1 MSKMKQIRKAR
12 YLRKKPD
19 NGQKLVF
26 PFLVAMAVL
35 TIVAFIIPLRP
46 TVSESEKRELAK
58 FPKFS
63 MEALISGDYFD
74 DITLWFSDTFPGRE
88 GWITL
93 SDYTSSLHGY
103 SEIAV
108 VEDDFLSE
116 LLGEHTDDDTDAEA
130 SFPEETTVPAETA
143 SPEVTAATEATANPE
158 NSTVPAVTAT
168 PEETTVPEDT
178 VPPETAPEETQWG
191 GVDAG
196 DDAEISMGA
205 VVQIGDTAFNTL
217 GFTDYLSDR
226 YAAALSKLADALVEE
241 GVRVVSAPS
250 PTSVGILIKSE
261 YLKKLGCVP
270 QDEIIQ
276 YLHNAMSDNVIK
288 VDTYSALVT
297 HNSEY
302 LYFRTDHHWTARGA
316 YYSYAAIVEALG
328 MEAAPLDSFEEWN
341 QGDFKGTLYSKAP
354 YKTKLKTDTL
364 YAYIPQGDIE
374 TNVIYPYSV
383 KASQLLFDK
392 SSGNVSSKYLAFL
405 GSDYEMVEIIN
416 HSLPDAGTCLIIKDS
431 FGNCFAPFMTQ
442 NYHKTYVMDYRTYRK
457 LSVMEFV
464 KEYEVDDVI
473 IIPYLIATQS
483 KDGAK
488 MFEVICKVPTA

>member
-1 MSKMKQIRKAR
+1 MRKFSYLRKAR
-12 YLRKKPD
+12 FLRRKSD
-19 NGQKLVF
+19 HGLKLAM
-26 PFLVAMAVL
+26 PFIIVLSVL
-35 TIVAFIIPLRP
+35 TVVSFIIPLRP
-46 TVSESEKRELAK
+46 TVSISEKRELHK
-58 FPKFS
+58 FPEFS
-63 MEALISGDYFD
+63 VEAVISGDYFD

-88 GWITL
+88 SWIQL

-103 SEIAV
+103 SSIAI
-108 VEDDFLSE
+108 VEDDFMSE
-116 LLGEHTDDDTDAEA
+116 LLGDHTAEEPTVTSPA
-130 SFPEETTVPAETA
+130 ETIPETTLPPATEEITTPAESAVPAESIA
-143 SPEVTAATEATANPE
+143 PETPLPTE
-158 NSTVPAVTAT
+158 TVPK
-168 PEETTVPEDT
+168 ETE
-178 VPPETAPEETQWG
+178 WG

-196 DDAEISMGA
+196 NEAEISMGA

-226 YAAALSKLADALVEE
+226 YAAALTNLADALADD

-250 PTSVGILIKSE
+250 PTSIGILIQSE
-261 YLKKLGCVP
+261 YLEKLDCVP
-270 QDEIIQ
+270 QDQIIQ
-276 YLHNAMSDNVIK
+276 YLHNAMGENVIK
-288 VDTYSALVT
+288 VDTYSALVK

-341 QGDFKGTLYSKAP
+341 QGDFKGTLYSKAR
-354 YKTKLKTDTL
+354 YKQKLKTDTL

-374 TNVIYPYSV
+374 TNVIYTYSIRDS
-383 KASQLLFDK
+383 KLLLDQTK
-392 SSGNVSSKYLAFL
+392 EDISSKYLAFL
-405 GSDYEMVEIIN
+405 GGDFDMVEIIN

-442 NYHKTYVMDYRTYRK
+442 NYHKVYVMDYRTYRD

-464 KEYEVDDVI
+464 EEYGVDDII

-483 KDGAK
+483 TDGAK
-488 MFEVICKVPTA
+488 MFERICRTNGT